1 MTTIRDAVNDLF
13 NNRQLPAGE
22 AVARHYG
29 PSFRQRTDGSWDD
42 RTAFLARITDLRKVV
57 EHATITVLDELADGN
72 RYAERHV
79 IELVR
84 RDGGR
89 RILQEVSVFA
99 ERDSEGR
106 FVRIEETTRIIEEDE
121 ADRIFANA
129 H

>member
-13 NNRQLPAGE
+13 NNQELPAEE
-22 AVARHYG
+22 AVERHYG
-29 PSFRQRTDGSWDD
+29 PGFRQRTDGSRDD
-42 RTAFLARITDLRKVV
+42 RTAFLARIAGLRKVV

-79 IELVR
+79 VDLVR
-84 RDGGR
+84 RDGG

-106 FVRIEETTRIIEEDE
+106 FVRMEETTRMLEEDE
-121 ADRIFANA
+121 ADRILANA

>member
-1 MTTIRDAVNDLF
+1 MTTIRDAVNDLL
-13 NNRQLPAGE
+13 NNQQLTAEE
-22 AVARHYG
+22 AVERHYG
-29 PSFRQRTDGSWDD
+29 PSFRQRTNGSWDD
-42 RTAFLARITDLRKVV
+42 RPAFLARIADLRKVV

-79 IELVR
+79 VDLVR
-84 RDGGR
+84 RDGG

-106 FVRIEETTRIIEEDE
+106 FIRIEETTRMLEKDE
-121 ADRIFANA
+121 ADRILANA